1 MFLWKEGCTIIGLF
15 TMKSMGKRT
24 YLHQII
30 KKSGK
35 KFADSKKMCTFAAVK
50 IKRHIEYEYN
60 EQ

>member
-50 IKRHIEYEYN
+50 IKNTYRI
-60 EQ
+60 